1 MHTSKQK
8 PVMILIHEIYGI
20 NDHMKSMIHY
30 FDKAGF
36 EVYCPH
42 LLGQAKYFPYVSE
55 NEAYGY
61 FMNKVG
67 FDEPVKSVLNLAKEL
82 KTKNAAID
90 IFLLGFSVGAT
101 IAWRCSQ
108 NDQLFTG
115 IIGFYGSRIRD
126 DVDLAPACKTLLFFP
141 EIEASFH
148 PKEIASV
155 LEKKEKLCVTI
166 VEGEHGFA
174 NPYSAAFH
182 AESKKRCFQE
192 IDEFIKVCLLKA
204 E

>member
-20 NDHMKSMIHY
+20 NDHMKSMIDH

-42 LLGQAKYFPYVSE
+42 LLGQAKQFSYVE
-55 NEAYGY
+55 EKEAYGY

-67 FDEPVKSVLNLAKEL
+67 FDEPIMSVLNVAKEL

-108 NDQLFTG
+108 YEQLFTG
-115 IIGFYGSRIRD
+115 VIGFYGSRIRD
-126 DVDLAPACKTLLFFP
+126 DIDLVPACKTLLFFP
-141 EIEASFH
+141 EVEASFN
-148 PKEIASV
+148 PQELASV
-155 LEKKEKLCVTI
+155 LGKKEKLRVTI

-174 NPYSAAFH
+174 NPYSTAFH
-182 AESKKRCFQE
+182 AESKNHCFQE
-192 IDEFIKVCLLKA
+192 IDDFIKGCLLK